1 MAVRSLRIGLST
13 LRWRAVRVVGVSGS
27 LQEVVGENIRRMRR
41 ETGRSQEAL
50 ADEIGY
56 HRTWV
61 GAVERGERNI
71 TMQTLER
78 LAELLKVHPFDLL
91 WDHHATGVDLRSG
104 GVIRYEAPAEIVDDE
119 PHRLPPGA

>member
-56 HRTWV
+56 HRT
-61 GAVERGERNI
+61 
-71 TMQTLER
+71 
-78 LAELLKVHPFDLL
+78 
-91 WDHHATGVDLRSG
+91 
-104 GVIRYEAPAEIVDDE
+104 
-119 PHRLPPGA
+119 